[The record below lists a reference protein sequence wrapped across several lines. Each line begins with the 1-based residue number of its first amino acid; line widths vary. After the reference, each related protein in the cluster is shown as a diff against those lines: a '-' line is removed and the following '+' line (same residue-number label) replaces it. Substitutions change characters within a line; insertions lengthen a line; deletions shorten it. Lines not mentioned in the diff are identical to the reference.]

1 MTQRGSSL
9 LAIGI
14 RSIDGEFGRG
24 AVITL
29 RDLRGREI
37 ARGLTNYPSSEVLK
51 IKGLPSD
58 RIAEVL
64 GHRPY
69 EVVVHRDNLVIIS
82 G

>member
-1 MTQRGSSL
+1 
-9 LAIGI
+9 
-14 RSIDGEFGRG
+14 
-24 AVITL
+24 
-29 RDLRGREI
+29 
-37 ARGLTNYPSSEVLK
+37 LTNYPSSEVLK